1 MGLRIDIATLFPE
14 MCGAVL
20 RESIIGRAAERGH
33 IEFACHQIRDYTLSK
48 QRQVDDYP
56 YGGGPGMVMQAQ
68 PIYDCCVDV
77 IRQVEDTGRPRP
89 HIVFLT
95 AGGATLTEEKCRELA
110 GRESL
115 LLVCGH
121 YEGVDERVIDALA
134 DEEIS
139 IGDYVL
145 TGGEL
150 AALVVA
156 DSVFR
161 LCPGVLACPEGYED
175 ESYYSGLLEYPQ
187 YSRPEVW
194 HGCRVPEVL
203 LSGHHANIAAWR
215 KQQSLERTKARRP
228 DLYAAYTASHPEPE
242 PKKKRR
248 AKKVNGESK

>member
-1 MGLRIDIATLFPE
+1 MRIDIATLFPE
-14 MCGAVL
+14 MCERVL
-20 RESIIGRAAERGH
+20 SESIIGRAAAKGV
-33 IEFACHQIRDYTLSK
+33 IQFQCHQIRDYTLSK

-56 YGGGPGMVMQAQ
+56 YGGGQGMVMQAQ
-68 PIYDCCVDV
+68 PIYDCCVEA
-77 IRQVEDTGRPRP
+77 IRQIEEAGHGRP
-89 HIVFLT
+89 HVVFLT
-95 AGGATLTEEKCRELA
+95 AGGATLNEEKCKELA
-110 GRESL
+110 QKDSL

-150 AALVVA
+150 GALVVA

-175 ESYYSGLLEYPQ
+175 ESYWSGLLEYPQ
-187 YSRPEVW
+187 YTRPEVW
-194 HGCRVPEVL
+194 HGCKVPEVL

-215 KQQSLERTKARRP
+215 KEQALARTKERRP
-228 DLYAAYTASHPEPE
+228 DLYDAYL
-242 PKKKRR
+242 
-248 AKKVNGESK
+248 KKVNGESQ

>member
-1 MGLRIDIATLFPE
+1 M
-14 MCGAVL
+14 
-20 RESIIGRAAERGH
+20 
-33 IEFACHQIRDYTLSK
+33 
-48 QRQVDDYP
+48 
-56 YGGGPGMVMQAQ
+56 
-68 PIYDCCVDV
+68 
-77 IRQVEDTGRPRP
+77 
-89 HIVFLT
+89 FLT

-228 DLYAAYTASHPEPE
+228 DLYAAYTAAHPEPE